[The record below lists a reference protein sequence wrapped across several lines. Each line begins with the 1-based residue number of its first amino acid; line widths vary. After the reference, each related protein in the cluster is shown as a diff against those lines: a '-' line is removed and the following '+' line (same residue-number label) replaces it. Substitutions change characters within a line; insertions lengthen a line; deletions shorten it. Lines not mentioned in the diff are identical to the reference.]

1 MPSYAVLWLTCSPL
15 RVPCHLVA
23 PDVDDAAAQ
32 AGAVGDRLLGLIQ
45 LVRIKRS
52 MLSFTTSVTISP
64 AQPYTFAESSSEP
77 FFRIVFSTLRWVV
90 GATLS
95 DEERRPSAA
104 PGCSTS

>member
-1 MPSYAVLWLTCSPL
+1 MPSYAVLWLTCSPR
-15 RVPCHLVA
+15 RVPCHLLA

-32 AGAVGDRLLGLIQ
+32 AGAVGDRLLGLMQ

-77 FFRIVFSTLRWVV
+77 FFSHFFLH
-90 GATLS
+90 
-95 DEERRPSAA
+95 SALGGRGNA
-104 PGCSTS
+104 QR